1 MIASILTLLAGA
13 MACQPVPSVTPS
25 QPKIAEPDAQPQPR
39 YWRGNL
45 HTHTFWSDG
54 NDFPEMVAG
63 WYASHN
69 YNFLAISDHNV
80 LQQGPRFKS
89 LKDIDSRSRGKAFD
103 KYLAR
108 YGPDWVETKGSRDAG
123 TLEVRLKPFDEYRSL
138 FERAGEFIMLPAEEI
153 TAEAANKR
161 TIHINAINL
170 LEVIAPAKG
179 ETVVEVIAKTTAAVR
194 AQAARTGRQVLI
206 HVNHP
211 NFRWGVTAEDL
222 AAITG
227 DRFFE
232 VWNGHSGVNGDGQ
245 ASRPST
251 DEIWDI
257 ASTLR
262 MVGFGMPPLF
272 GLGTDDSHDY
282 HDDTIGSMPG
292 RGWVM
297 VRAARLTPES
307 LIKALGEGD
316 FYSSSGVTLDE
327 IAFDPASGRLS
338 LRIAP
343 SEGESFTTRFIGT
356 RKGANIKGTPR
367 KDKDGKV
374 VETTLDYTL
383 AGTPPIGEVLATVDG
398 PAPSYT
404 LKGDELYVRA
414 VVTSTG
420 IPDFPTP
427 LNKLK
432 RAWTQPVGWERSIP
446 VQPPTAPPPTQPAKP

>member
-1 MIASILTLLAGA
+1 MISSILTLLLGA
-13 MACQPVPSVTPS
+13 CACQPVPAATP
-25 QPKIAEPDAQPQPR
+25 PDARAVAIEPDAR

-54 NDFPEMVAG
+54 NDFPEMVAA
-63 WYASHN
+63 WYASHA

-80 LQQGPRFKS
+80 LQQGLKFKS
-89 LKDIDSRSRGKAFD
+89 LKDIDQRSRGKAFD

-108 YGPDWVETKGSRDAG
+108 YGPEWVETKGSKGDG

-138 FERAGEFIMLPAEEI
+138 FERAGQFIMLPAEEI
-153 TAEAANKR
+153 SAEAANKR
-161 TIHINAINL
+161 TIHINATNL
-170 LEVIAPAKG
+170 LEFIAPAKG
-179 ETVVEVIAKTTAAVR
+179 ETVVEVIAKTTAAAR

-232 VWNGHSGVNGDGQ
+232 VWNGHSGVNGQGEPP
-245 ASRPST
+245 RPST

-262 MVGFGMPPLF
+262 MAGFGMPPLL
-272 GLGTDDSHDY
+272 GLATDDSHDY

-297 VRAARLTPES
+297 VRAKRLTPES
-307 LIKALGEGD
+307 LIKALHQGD
-316 FYSSSGVTLDE
+316 FYSSSGVMLDE
-327 IAFDPASGRLS
+327 VVFDAATGRLS
-338 LRIAP
+338 LRVATCGD
-343 SEGESFTTRFIGT
+343 EKFTTRFIGT
-356 RKGANIKGTPR
+356 RKVANLKGTPR

-383 AGTPPIGEVLATVDG
+383 AGTPPIGEVLASVEGLT
-398 PAPSYT
+398 PSYT

-427 LNKLK
+427 INKLK
-432 RAWTQPVGWERSIP
+432 RAWTQPVGWEKSI
-446 VQPPTAPPPTQPAKP
+446 APPPVAAPDAKP

>member
-1 MIASILTLLAGA
+1 MIASILTLLVA
-13 MACQPVPSVTPS
+13 ACASQPVPPAPTP
-25 QPKIAEPDAQPQPR
+25 QAKPVATEADAQPQPR

-54 NDFPEMVAG
+54 NDFPEMVAD
-63 WYASHN
+63 WYTSHG

-80 LQQGPRFKS
+80 LQQGLRFKS
-89 LKDIDSRSRGKAFD
+89 IKDIDSRSRGKAFA

-108 YGPDWVETKGSRDAG
+108 FGPEWVETKGSREAG

-138 FERAGEFIMLPAEEI
+138 FERAGEFIMLPAEEV
-153 TAEAANKR
+153 TADAANKR

-170 LEVIAPAKG
+170 LEVITPAKG
-179 ETVVEVIAKTTAAVR
+179 DTVVEVIAKTTAAAK

-245 ASRPST
+245 APRPST

-257 ASTLR
+257 ASTIR
-262 MVGFGMPPLF
+262 MVGFAMPPLF

-297 VRAARLTPES
+297 VRARRLTPES
-307 LIKALGEGD
+307 LITALQQGD

-327 IAFDPASGRLS
+327 VAFDPAAGRLS
-338 LRIAP
+338 LRIATCA
-343 SEGESFTTRFIGT
+343 GEKFTTRFIGT
-356 RKGANIKGTPR
+356 RKGANLKGTPR

-383 AGTPPIGEVLATVDG
+383 AGTPPIGETLATVEG
-398 PAPSYT
+398 LTPSYT

-446 VQPPTAPPPTQPAKP
+446 AQSPTAPPAKP